1 MITQLINQK
10 FDTYCVDKG
19 MAPVWFKKF
28 RTNQFYV
35 YMVLTLILFGCFY
48 TNIDRI

>member
-19 MAPVWFKKF
+19 VAPVWFKKF